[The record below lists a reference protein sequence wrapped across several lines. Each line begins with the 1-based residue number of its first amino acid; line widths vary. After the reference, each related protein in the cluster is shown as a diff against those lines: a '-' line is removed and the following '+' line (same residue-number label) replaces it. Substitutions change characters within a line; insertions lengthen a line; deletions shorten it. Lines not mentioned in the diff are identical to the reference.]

1 MNFDIVSKLNSLVL
15 ECESQFHD
23 DLEISIETINNE
35 EFRESSD
42 RLDSIKK
49 QFEEN
54 IRTHLLASSTKVW
67 LTRSRRFCPNLFI
80 PMLVYASDRPFLDF
94 DHFHIFDL
102 NLTWTFWPN
111 FTSTPLHWTKLHR
124 TIRRFDKMSK

>member
-54 IRTHLLASSTKVW
+54 IRTHLLASSTKV
-67 LTRSRRFCPNLFI
+67 
-80 PMLVYASDRPFLDF
+80 
-94 DHFHIFDL
+94 
-102 NLTWTFWPN
+102 
-111 FTSTPLHWTKLHR
+111 
-124 TIRRFDKMSK
+124 